1 MEMGVLDRYDQ
12 SEGEVLMDRP
22 KEGAADPVLAQGADI
37 TGNFCIGSANES
49 SFLVIDNHK
58 QQSIWKST
66 HLNRRY

>member
-1 MEMGVLDRYDQ
+1 MELGLLDRYDQ
-12 SEGEVLMDRP
+12 SEGEVPNDRP
-22 KEGAADPVLAQGADI
+22 KEGVADPVLAQGADI
-37 TGNFCIGSANES
+37 TGDFCIGSANES